1 MKKRRHLY
9 VNLLL
14 ALLFLLNLL
23 FKIPGREIVF
33 YIIIFA
39 FAVNNTIARLPD
51 DRRKYEGE
59 LLLKI
64 TRARAI
70 WFLLGLVT
78 LVGVFALISSNDKNH
93 FSYNG
98 FVVCLLVLSEVF
110 IYFYNWLKKPIL
122 FVINGDEL
130 TYTLNTGKTYDA
142 TALIQVSKRIMLGER
157 IYILTFEDD
166 PEIEFD
172 SRQFRKEDLKNF
184 LEVLIQKSRFAV
196 DVNPEIQQHFNLVV
210 SADGIRKPRPGIYGQ
225 FADEPFDLADFDAI
239 SVRWREAGMA
249 YSDAVKL
256 VMEKT
261 GMLMGDARNT
271 VEASAG
277 WNR

>member
-1 MKKRRHLY
+1 MKKHLSFY

-14 ALLFLLNLL
+14 GILLVVNMLLKYPGRDYVFMALLTALAVNATIKRLPNIRKNYAGEIVLRVKRARINWLL
-23 FKIPGREIVF
+23 FSIAALLV
-33 YIIIFA
+33 IFVLL
-39 FAVNNTIARLPD
+39 FPRKRTSPD
-51 DRRKYEGE
+51 
-59 LLLKI
+59 
-64 TRARAI
+64 
-70 WFLLGLVT
+70 FLG
-78 LVGVFALISSNDKNH
+78 
-93 FSYNG
+93 YM
-98 FVVCLLVLSEVF
+98 VCLFVLSDAFVY
-110 IYFYNWLKKPIL
+110 YFNRRYKSVL
-122 FVINGDEL
+122 FVINGKEL
-130 TYTLNTGKTYDA
+130 IYTLNTGKAYDA
-142 TALIQVSKRIMLGER
+142 TALIQISKRIMLFER
-157 IYILTFEDD
+157 IYILTFDD
-166 PEIEFD
+166 DSEIEFD

-184 LEVLIQKSRFAV
+184 LEVLIQKSRFKV
-196 DVNPEIQQHFNLVV
+196 DVNAEIQQHYNLVV

-261 GMLMGDARNT
+261 GMLMGDARNA

>member
-14 ALLFLLNLL
+14 ALLFLLNLF

-51 DRRKYEGE
+51 NRRKYEGE

-64 TRARAI
+64 TRVRI
-70 WFLLGLVT
+70 SWVLLGVVALLVT
-78 LVGVFALISSNDKNH
+78 IALVTSDKRN
-93 FSYNG
+93 FISYNG
-98 FVVCLLVLSEVF
+98 FVVCILVLSDVF
-110 IYFYNWLKKPIL
+110 ISVYNWLKKPAL
-122 FVINGDEL
+122 FVINGNEL
-130 TYTLNTGKTYDA
+130 TYTLNTGKAYDA
-142 TALIQVSKRIMLGER
+142 TALIQVSKRIMLFER
-157 IYILTFEDD
+157 IYVLTFEDD

-184 LEVLIQKSRFAV
+184 LEELIQKSRFAV
-196 DVNPEIQQHFNLVV
+196 DVNPEIHQHFNLVV